1 MTQSAF
7 STHPPEIIKL
17 LANELRW
24 KLLKVLAMGDHQV
37 NELVAL
43 TQQPMNLVS
52 YHLKKMREDELVTTR
67 RSEADGRDMYYSAD
81 LARLRQLFH
90 EAAEALHPAIS
101 APLTP
106 LDVERLPLKRILFI
120 CTHNSARS
128 QMAQGLLR
136 HLSQDRLYVASAGS
150 EPTAVH
156 PDAIHT
162 MDALG
167 IDIRA
172 QRARPLSDF
181 ASEPFDFVITVCDR
195 AREICPTFSGS
206 AVSIHWGYPD
216 PVVIEDDTQRAAIFK
231 QIALHLKARI
241 GYFLS
246 TLSQSA

>member
-1 MTQSAF
+1 MTQSAL

-17 LANELRW
+17 LANEVRW
-24 KLLKVLAMGDHQV
+24 GLLKALVMGDRQV

-52 YHLKKMREDELVTTR
+52 YHLKKMRDDELVTTR
-67 RSEADGRDMYYSAD
+67 RSEADGRDVYYSAD

-90 EAAEALHPAIS
+90 EAAEALHPALG
-101 APLTP
+101 APLMP
-106 LDVERLPLKRILFI
+106 LDVEALPFKRILFI

-128 QMAQGLLR
+128 QMAEGLLR
-136 HLSQDRLYVASAGS
+136 HLSQDRLHVASAGS

-156 PDAIHT
+156 PDAIST

-172 QRARPLSDF
+172 QRARPLSDY
-181 ASEPFDFVITVCDR
+181 AAEPFDYVITVCDR
-195 AREICPTFSGS
+195 AREVCPTFPSD
-206 AVSIHWGYPD
+206 AIFVHWGYPD
-216 PVVIEDDTQRAAIFK
+216 PVVVEDDMERAAIFK
-231 QIALHLKARI
+231 QIALHLRSRI

-246 TLSQSA
+246 TLSQSD

>member
-17 LANELRW
+17 LANEVRW
-24 KLLKVLAMGDHQV
+24 GLLKALAMGDHQV
-37 NELVAL
+37 NELVAI

-52 YHLKKMREDELVTTR
+52 YHLKKMRDDELVTTR
-67 RSEADGRDMYYSAD
+67 RSEADGRDVYYSAD

-90 EAAEALHPAIS
+90 EAAAALHPAIS

-106 LDVERLPLKRILFI
+106 LNVETLPFRRILFI

-128 QMAQGLLR
+128 QMAEGLLR
-136 HLSQDRLYVASAGS
+136 HLSQNRLYVASAGS
-150 EPTAVH
+150 EPTSVH
-156 PDAIHT
+156 PDAIST

-172 QRARPLSDF
+172 QRARPLLDYIGES
-181 ASEPFDFVITVCDR
+181 FDYVITVCDR
-195 AREICPTFSGS
+195 AREVCPTFPGD
-206 AVSIHWGYPD
+206 AVFIHWGYPD
-216 PVVIEDDTQRAAIFK
+216 PVVVQDDAQRAAIFK
-231 QIALHLKARI
+231 QIALHLRSRI

-246 TLSQSA
+246 TLSQSV